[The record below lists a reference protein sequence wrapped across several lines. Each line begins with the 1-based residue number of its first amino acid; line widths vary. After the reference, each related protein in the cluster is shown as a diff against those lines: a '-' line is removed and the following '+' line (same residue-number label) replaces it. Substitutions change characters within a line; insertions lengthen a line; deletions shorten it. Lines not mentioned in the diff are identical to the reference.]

1 MKAVYNVAYSPKA
14 YDDLTAIYTY
24 ISTELKSKNN
34 AQAQVDRIRDAIRK
48 LDVMPERH
56 ERVDWEPWLSMGMR
70 KMPIDNYII
79 FYLVDSSNMIVV
91 IDRIVYGGRNLE
103 EIL

>member
-1 MKAVYNVAYSPKA
+1 
-14 YDDLTAIYTY
+14 
-24 ISTELKSKNN
+24 
-34 AQAQVDRIRDAIRK
+34 
-48 LDVMPERH
+48 
-56 ERVDWEPWLSMGMR
+56 MGMR